1 MRIPHTALAEDTL
14 RNLIE
19 EFVTREGTD
28 YGERLFSL
36 ADKVVHVRRQ
46 LDKGSVVIVFDPHT
60 ESCHI
65 MPIETATANMAD
77 DAGPA
82 SATGENDCD

>member
-1 MRIPHTALAEDTL
+1 MRIPHASLAEDTL

-28 YGERLFSL
+28 YGERVFSL

-65 MPIETATANMAD
+65 MPSETVPLDMD
-77 DAGPA
+77 DDTDPA
-82 SATGENDCD
+82 SATGENDSD